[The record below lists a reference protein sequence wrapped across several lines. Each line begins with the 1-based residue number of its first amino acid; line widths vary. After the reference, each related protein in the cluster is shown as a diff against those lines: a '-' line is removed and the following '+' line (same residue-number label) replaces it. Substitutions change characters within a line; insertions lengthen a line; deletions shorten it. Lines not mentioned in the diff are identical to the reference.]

1 MPVEAEVVSGSVG
14 ILVLM
19 SRQVTTRTEA
29 RLSWLLLG
37 AFGIQ
42 ALASLAVWFVVND
55 MSRGRGVFYNK
66 DFSEWARLS
75 IVCSV
80 FIVVVAGSILRRRLV
95 VVAVAVGCLLALVFG
110 LTIFFAWAVFNSA

>member
-1 MPVEAEVVSGSVG
+1 M
-14 ILVLM
+14 LM

-29 RLSWLLLG
+29 RLSWHVLG

-55 MSRGRGVFYNK
+55 MSRGTGVFYNK
-66 DFSEWARLS
+66 DFGEWARLS

-80 FIVVVAGSILRRRLV
+80 FIVGTAGSILRRRLV
-95 VVAVAVGCLLALVFG
+95 VVAVAVGCLLALMFG
-110 LTIFFAWAVFNSA
+110 FAIFVGWAVFNWA